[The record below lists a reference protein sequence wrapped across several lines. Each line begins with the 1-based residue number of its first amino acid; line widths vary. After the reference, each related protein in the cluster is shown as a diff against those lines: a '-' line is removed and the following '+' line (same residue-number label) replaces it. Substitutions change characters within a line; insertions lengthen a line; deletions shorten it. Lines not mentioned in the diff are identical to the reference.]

1 MHGAV
6 SATALVGLLCD
17 SPGRLQTF
25 WK

>member
-17 SPGRLQTF
+17 SSGRLQTF
-25 WK
+25 QN